1 MADLAITFHW
11 SPAVMD
17 EMPLRELLD
26 WREQAAKRSKP
37 PEKTGKR

>member
-17 EMPLRELLD
+17 DMSLQDLLQWREL
-26 WREQAAKRSKP
+26 AAKRSKP
-37 PEKTGKR
+37 TDKPGKR